1 MVKTKQQKISTKEK
15 ILEAAL
21 RLFNEHGC
29 GAVSTNHIAKECGIS
44 PGNLYFHY
52 TNKSEIIRSLYERM
66 LVDWDLTQ
74 NTIAMD
80 GDVLTYIR
88 QLLNLAAELYWKY
101 RFIHR
106 ELATLCMEDKILDTR
121 NKEVLAKRRQE
132 NTIVIHVLIAKKY
145 LRELSGEEIEF
156 LVDMTWLISIFW
168 QPYIQMQQTTM
179 DEAAI
184 KKGAQMIEALLEP
197 YRTGSR

>member
-52 TNKSEIIRSLYERM
+52 SNKAEIIRALYERM
-66 LVDWDLTQ
+66 VADWDTTQ
-74 NTIAMD
+74 SKIPLND
-80 GDVLTYIR
+80 DVLAFTR
-88 QLLNLAAELYWKY
+88 LLLNLAAELYWKY

-106 ELATLCMEDKILDTR
+106 ELATLCMDDKILDAK
-121 NKEVLAKRRQE
+121 NKEVIATRKKE
-132 NTIVIHVLIAKKY
+132 DAMVLHMLVSKKY
-145 LRELSGEEIEF
+145 LRELSGKEIEF

-197 YRTGSR
+197 YRLK